1 MLLTSQPGFG
11 LESVLSCAFFLNLS
25 LLKRSQKPTLS
36 FLSSRETE
44 ENEQGAGFSRL
55 GLFEPPK
62 PQTNESRQVTISSLA
77 GETL

>member
-25 LLKRSQKPTLS
+25 LLKCSQKPTLS
-36 FLSSRETE
+36 FLSSWETE
-44 ENEQGAGFSRL
+44 ENEQDAGFSRL
-55 GLFEPPK
+55 GLFKPPK
-62 PQTNESRQVTISSLA
+62 PQADESREVTISSLD